1 MSVSSE
7 EARDLAKRLFEAQRQ
22 QRPIS
27 LLTGERDMSEREAYA
42 IQWELV
48 QLHLAAGGR
57 IAGKKTGLTS
67 KAKQVQMN
75 TNEPL
80 YAYLVDRTILNDGA
94 EVPRSELIHPRV
106 EAEIAFL
113 MGEPLRG
120 PNVTGD
126 QVLKA
131 TRLVIPALEVIDSRY
146 DNFKFTLPDVIA
158 DQASAA
164 RVVLGGKGRTPEGL
178 DLRLL
183 GMVLQINGEDKATGA
198 GAAVLGHPADAIAWL
213 VNKMAEM
220 DAGGLDEGDL
230 VMAGGLVEA
239 FPVEPGDHLRAEFDH
254 LGPVSL
260 RCV

>member
-1 MSVSSE
+1 MSVSSN
-7 EARDLAKRLFEAQRQ
+7 DVKSLAKRLFEAQHERK
-22 QRPIS
+22 PIS
-27 LLTGERDMSEREAYA
+27 LLTGEQEITEREAYA

-48 QLHLAAGGR
+48 REHLARGGR
-57 IAGKKTGLTS
+57 VAGKKTGLTS

-80 YAYLVDRTILNDGA
+80 YAYLLDKTILNDGSQIQ
-94 EVPRSELIHPRV
+94 RSELIHPRV

-113 MGEPLRG
+113 MGEALRG

-131 TRLVIPALEVIDSRY
+131 TKHVLPALEIIDSRY

-164 RVVLGGKGRTPEGL
+164 RVVLGGKARSPKGL

-183 GMVLQINGEDKATGA
+183 GMVLEINGEDKATGS

>member
-1 MSVSSE
+1 MSASSDVQ
-7 EARDLAKRLFEAQRQ
+7 ALADRLYQAQQQRQ
-22 QRPIS
+22 PIS
-27 LLTGERDMSEREAYA
+27 LLTGERAISEREAYD
-42 IQWELV
+42 IQWALV
-48 QLHLAAGGR
+48 QRHVAAGSKVV
-57 IAGKKTGLTS
+57 GKKTGLTS

-80 YAYLVDRTILNDGA
+80 YAYVLDRTILADGA
-94 EVPRSELIHPRV
+94 KIERSSLIHPRV
-106 EAEIAFL
+106 EAEVAFV
-113 MGEPLRG
+113 MGKQLHG
-120 PNVTGD
+120 PNVNGE
-126 QVLKA
+126 QVLDA
-131 TRLVIPALEVIDSRY
+131 TRFVIPALEVIDSRY

-164 RVVLGGKGRTPEGL
+164 RIVLGGVARSPKGL

-183 GMVLQINGEDKATGA
+183 GMLLDINGEVVATGS
-198 GAAVLGHPADAIAWL
+198 GAAVLGHPADSVAWL

-220 DAGGLDEGDL
+220 DAGGLEEGDL

-239 FPVEPGDHLRAEFDH
+239 FAVEPGDALRAEFAH